1 MRNRAPHSTRP
12 HRLTSWLVLVVLVAL
27 VGLAISRWL
36 PGDKTPATELMRNA
50 MRVLAGR
57 ELPSTPPPQA
67 PANPS
72 TQREHLIAEAFK
84 LQGIPYVWGAKGPE
98 NYDCSGFTRAAYH
111 AIGVELPDGSFNQA
125 EGEKPLED
133 PTSLTAGD
141 LLFYRWSADA
151 GVSHVTLYAGDGWVI
166 GTGSPGQPRE
176 VALYPLSDDLVDDG
190 RVVTYRHIVLS
201 DE

>member
-1 MRNRAPHSTRP
+1 MSSRATHTASP
-12 HRLTSWLVLVVLVAL
+12 HRLTTWLTLLAL
-27 VGLAISRWL
+27 VILLGLVITRWL
-36 PGDKTPATELMRNA
+36 PSDKAPASELMRTA

-72 TQREHLIAEAFK
+72 TEREHLIAEAFK

-98 NYDCSGFTRAAYH
+98 NYDCSGFTRAAYD
-111 AIGVELPDGSFNQA
+111 AIGVHLPDGSFNQA
-125 EGEKPLED
+125 KGERPLED
-133 PTSLTAGD
+133 PTLLTAGD
-141 LLFYRWSADA
+141 LLFYRWSEDA

-166 GTGSPGQPRE
+166 GTGSPGQPKE
-176 VALYPLSDDLVDDG
+176 VVLYPLSDDLVDDG
-190 RVVTYRHIVLS
+190 RVITYRHIVLA